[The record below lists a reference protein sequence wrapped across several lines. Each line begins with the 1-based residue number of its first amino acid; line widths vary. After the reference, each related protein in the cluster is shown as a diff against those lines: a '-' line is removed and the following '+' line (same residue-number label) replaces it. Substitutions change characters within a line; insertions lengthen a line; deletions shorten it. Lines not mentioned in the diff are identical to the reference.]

1 MPFSLVAGGAALS
14 ADYTAT
20 RAALIDR
27 LALLQAGG
35 AGELTIARA
44 ALLSNLDAAVSG
56 RLGAIASIQRGDIVI
71 PALSLSATAT
81 IAAVVLARSALYLL
95 GVSGTAMTTADAL
108 ARLTLT
114 NTTTITATRE
124 SATLAVTVS
133 FMVIEFA
140 G

>member
-35 AGELTIARA
+35 AGELTLARA
-44 ALLSNLDAAVSG
+44 ALLTNLDAAVSG
-56 RLGAIASIQRGDIVI
+56 RLGKINSIQTGDIVI
-71 PALSLSATAT
+71 AAVSLTATAT
-81 IAAVVLARSALYLL
+81 IAAVVVARSALFIL
-95 GVSGTAMTTADAL
+95 GVSGTALTNPDAD

-114 NTTTITATRE
+114 NTTTVTATRE
-124 SATLAVTVS
+124 SATLAVTVA

-140 G
+140 A